1 MQGGSLG
8 YVRWEG
14 DGGSAGEYK
23 IQTDRCVR
31 LKTMVRITVETWCF
45 QEREIC
51 PLPKA
56 LLHILDPTHT
66 P

>member
-14 DGGSAGEYK
+14 DRGSAGEYK

-31 LKTMVRITVETWCF
+31 LKTMVNVTVET
-45 QEREIC
+45 
-51 PLPKA
+51 
-56 LLHILDPTHT
+56 
-66 P
+66 